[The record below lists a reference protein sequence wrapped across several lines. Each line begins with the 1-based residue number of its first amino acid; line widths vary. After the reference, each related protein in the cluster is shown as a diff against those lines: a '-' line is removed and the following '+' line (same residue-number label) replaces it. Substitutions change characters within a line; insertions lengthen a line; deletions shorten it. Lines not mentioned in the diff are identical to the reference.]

1 MNQQPLVLAEV
12 LPPNGLIYAE
22 RAEFSEVLCQ
32 PKLMPLKSITLQ
44 KLQQME
50 EDASKLTS
58 KTALQ

>member
-1 MNQQPLVLAEV
+1 V